1 MRSKLLILT
10 LGMFAIGTD
19 GYIIAG
25 LLPEISSLS
34 GVTISTAGQ
43 LITAFALVYAA
54 ASPVLASLFGNLD
67 RRRLLMLS
75 LSVFILGNI
84 LVALT
89 TLYPVLLLGRVVAAL
104 GAAMFTPAALAI
116 TGGIV
121 PPERRGRSIALVT
134 SGLTIATAI
143 GVPIG
148 NWLGARIGF
157 QGVFWVVAALSL
169 LVLLTIATVFGP
181 VPAPPAVSLKN
192 RLRAARG
199 RGVPATLA
207 VSLLVFTGAFAV
219 YNYIADY
226 FDARTEIN
234 GASLSWV
241 LLAFG
246 IGGAIGNFTG
256 GILSDRI
263 GTRATVG
270 ISATALIVSFA
281 TLWGAGDNAPVAIAV
296 TVLWGVSG
304 WLLAPAQQ
312 HRLMELG
319 GASAP
324 LLISL
329 NSSAMYLGMALS
341 GAVGGLMITTVGVE
355 QLPLVGIIAAAVTLT
370 LVATAY
376 GKRRVVDASVEER
389 GATEQ

>member
-1 MRSKLLILT
+1 
-10 LGMFAIGTD
+10 MFAIGTD

-25 LLPEISSLS
+25 LLPEIAELS
-34 GVTISTAGQ
+34 DVTISTAGQ

-67 RRRLLMLS
+67 RRKLLMLS
-75 LSVFILGNI
+75 LGVFTFGNI

-89 TLYPVLLLGRVVAAL
+89 TLYPILLLGRIVAAL

-181 VPAPPAVSLKN
+181 VPAPRAVSLKN
-192 RLRAARG
+192 RLQAARG
-199 RGVPATLA
+199 RGIPATLT

-219 YNYIADY
+219 YNYIAEY
-226 FDARTEIN
+226 FHARTDIS
-234 GASLSWV
+234 GAQLSWI

-256 GILSDRI
+256 GILSDRL

-270 ISATALIVSFA
+270 ISAAALIISFA
-281 TLWGAGDNAPVAIAV
+281 TLWFAGYIPPVAITV

-304 WLLAPAQQ
+304 WLFAPAQQ

-329 NSSAMYLGMALS
+329 NSSAMYLGIALS
-341 GAVGGLMITTVGVE
+341 GVVGGLMITTVGVE
-355 QLPLVGIIAAAVTLT
+355 QLPLVGILAAAMTLA

-376 GKRRVVDASVEER
+376 GGRRAVTAPAEESDAVER
-389 GATEQ
+389 

>member
-1 MRSKLLILT
+1 MRSKLLLLT

-25 LLPEISSLS
+25 LLPDISSLTE
-34 GVTISTAGQ
+34 VTMSAAGQ

-67 RRRLLMLS
+67 RRKLIILS
-75 LSVFILGNI
+75 LSIFTFGNVV
-84 LVALT
+84 VALT
-89 TLYPVLLLGRVVAAL
+89 TLFSILLLGRIIAAL

-116 TGGIV
+116 VGGIV

-134 SGLTIATAI
+134 SGLTVAAVI
-143 GVPIG
+143 GVPVG
-148 NWLGARIGF
+148 NWLGAHIGF
-157 QGVFWVVAALSL
+157 QGVFWVVAALSF
-169 LVLLTIATVFGP
+169 LVLLTIAAVFGP
-181 VPAPPAVSLKN
+181 VPAPPVVSFKN
-192 RLRAARG
+192 RLRAAQG

-207 VSLLVFTGAFAV
+207 VSFLVFTGAFAV

-226 FDARTEIN
+226 FNTRTEIS
-234 GASLSWV
+234 GASLSLV

-246 IGGAIGNFTG
+246 IGGAVGNFTG

-263 GTRATVG
+263 GARATVG
-270 ISATALIVSFA
+270 ISAAALIVSFT
-281 TLWGAGDNAPVAIAV
+281 TLWVVGDNAPVAIAV
-296 TVLWGVSG
+296 TVLWGISG

-319 GASAP
+319 SASAP

-341 GAVGGLMITTVGVE
+341 GVVGGLMITTVGVE
-355 QLPLVGIIAAAVTLT
+355 QLPIAGIIAATATLA
-370 LVATAY
+370 LVAMAY
-376 GKRRVVDASVEER
+376 GPR
-389 GATEQ
+389 GGTEA